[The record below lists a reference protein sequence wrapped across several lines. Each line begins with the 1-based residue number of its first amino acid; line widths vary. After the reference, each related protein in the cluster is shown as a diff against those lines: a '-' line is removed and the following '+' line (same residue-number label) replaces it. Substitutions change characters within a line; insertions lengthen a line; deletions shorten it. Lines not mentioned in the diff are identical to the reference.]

1 MSKFTLPN
9 GVNLGGKLYNI
20 VELDE
25 IRGKHQNM
33 LVNPNP
39 KTPIDHIE
47 PILSDLILDLH
58 TVESESIFPAVS
70 KKDLV
75 LNKLPIQD
83 IQYLMVK
90 VREVSYDKQYLMK
103 LACTHGSAD
112 NNAKLDLSSLEVFP
126 RKDKIDEAAMKLP
139 KEQIEF
145 RYGHMSLGH
154 LLKLA
159 IQDDKS
165 EITKEM
171 LTNLTSFMLA
181 KLGDN
186 TLVKPSDLDNLRG
199 SDLDYIRENVP
210 ELAQIDMDVEHTCS
224 SCGKDF
230 KQELPVMAADFLLH
244 TRT

>member
-9 GVNLGGKLYNI
+9 GVNLDGKLYNI

-58 TVESESIFPAVS
+58 TVESESIFPAIS
-70 KKDLV
+70 RKDLV

-83 IQYLMVK
+83 IQFLLIK
-90 VREVSYDKQYLMK
+90 VREISYDKQYHMK
-103 LACTHGSAD
+103 LECNHCKAE
-112 NNAKLDLSSLEVFP
+112 NNAKLDLSTLAVFP
-126 RKDKIDEAAMKLP
+126 RKDKIQPAEQILP
-139 KEQIEF
+139 KEQIPF
-145 RYGHMSLGH
+145 GYGHMSLSH
-154 LLKLA
+154 LVKLA
-159 IQDDKS
+159 LQDEKS
-165 EITKEM
+165 DFMKEMTTSLTSYM
-171 LTNLTSFMLA
+171 LTNL
-181 KLGDN
+181 GDN
-186 TLVKPSDLDNLRG
+186 AKVQPSDLDNLKG
-199 SDLDYIRENVP
+199 SDLNYIRDNAP
-210 ELAQIDMDVEHTCS
+210 ELAQIDMEVEHTCS

-244 TRT
+244 MRT